1 MTLGE
6 ISKQVA
12 FNNDLTHIII
22 NLIASSLHPVDFR
35 ANWKYNH
42 GDEKMQSFLSKVPIY
57 VQWDDHEV
65 TNNWWFGEVL
75 GEPLY
80 ANDTLADNLVTVSLQ
95 ALIEHNPVNEKL
107 MYRTQQFGQHLEIFF
122 PDFRTYRGPNP
133 DNINN
138 SLVDMMGKDQLTW
151 LKEGLSQSTATW
163 KLISAHGVLIMQL
176 DCCHTMLLVVT
187 TPNSSYLFSFALFRS
202 IWHCHRQRP
211 RRLRFLCQ

>member
-42 GDEKMQSFLSKVPIY
+42 GDKKMQSFLSKVPIY

-65 TNNWWFGEVL
+65 TNNWWFGGVL
-75 GEPLY
+75 REPLY
-80 ANDTLADNLVTVSLQ
+80 ANDTLADDLVTVSLQ

-107 MYRTQQFGQHLEIFF
+107 MYRTQQRFF
-122 PDFRTYRGPNP
+122 YPTSARTAVP
-133 DNINN
+133 I
-138 SLVDMMGKDQLTW
+138 LTT
-151 LKEGLSQSTATW
+151 STTAW
-163 KLISAHGVLIMQL
+163 
-176 DCCHTMLLVVT
+176 
-187 TPNSSYLFSFALFRS
+187 
-202 IWHCHRQRP
+202 
-211 RRLRFLCQ
+211 